1 MWMNLQFVQHLNLS
15 LEEKQN
21 FICKLSDLKKK
32 YFRFYVDIF
41 LISHLDIS
49 FFLFFFF
56 SNRHVLIE
64 LSART
69 KNL

>member
-1 MWMNLQFVQHLNLS
+1 MWMNVQFVQHLNLS

-32 YFRFYVDIF
+32 YFRFYVDI
-41 LISHLDIS
+41 SHLDIS
-49 FFLFFFF
+49 FFSLFFY
-56 SNRHVLIE
+56 RHVLIE

>member
-21 FICKLSDLKKK
+21 FICKLSDLKKI

-49 FFLFFFF
+49 FFLFF
-56 SNRHVLIE
+56 SSYRHVLIE
-64 LSART
+64 MSART

>member
-21 FICKLSDLKKK
+21 FICKLSDSKKK

-49 FFLFFFF
+49 FFFFFF
-56 SNRHVLIE
+56 LVI
-64 LSART
+64 AMF
-69 KNL
+69 

>member
-49 FFLFFFF
+49 FFLFFF
-56 SNRHVLIE
+56 
-64 LSART
+64 
-69 KNL
+69 